1 MKMVKKELG
10 ISCDYNGDR
19 WLVICFLKKK
29 QKRFL
34 YLTAT
39 AQYDFI
45 IVNTRFQKK
54 YKKTIFSI
62 CED

>member
-1 MKMVKKELG
+1 VVGHLFSKK
-10 ISCDYNGDR
+10 N
-19 WLVICFLKKK
+19 K
-29 QKRFL
+29 KRFQ

-54 YKKTIFSI
+54 YKKKQYFQFVKIDFG
-62 CED
+62 